1 MLTLIYDNAILY
13 LNETA
18 AVQKYTIYLEHFTM
32 REGGGIL
39 NYIKMMKEEGTGTDL
54 EIRMLWEESLL
65 HRRFFC
71 FFYSPLFRLLWR
83 W

>member
-39 NYIKMMKEEGTGTDL
+39 NYIKNDEPC
-54 EIRMLWEESLL
+54 RQLL
-65 HRRFFC
+65 DRFGILRRL
-71 FFYSPLFRLLWR
+71 PG
-83 W
+83 